1 MENTDSIAMKDHD
14 EPHDLVYDS
23 KIKDLY
29 EVNFKKEWRE
39 ETEWM
44 CLSDIEKLRKL
55 GVEPTKSDSNDSY
68 YNYYHIDAGDL
79 TLYQVIMMFNYGRR
93 IFFSEQCRQK
103 IQTDQQNQ

>member
-1 MENTDSIAMKDHD
+1 MRKFLIYSVLSISLLACKKNDEKVAETEAKEDSIK
-14 EPHDLVYDS
+14 
-23 KIKDLY
+23 
-29 EVNFKKEWRE
+29 
-39 ETEWM
+39 
-44 CLSDIEKLRKL
+44 
-55 GVEPTKSDSNDSY
+55 VEPTKSDSNDSY